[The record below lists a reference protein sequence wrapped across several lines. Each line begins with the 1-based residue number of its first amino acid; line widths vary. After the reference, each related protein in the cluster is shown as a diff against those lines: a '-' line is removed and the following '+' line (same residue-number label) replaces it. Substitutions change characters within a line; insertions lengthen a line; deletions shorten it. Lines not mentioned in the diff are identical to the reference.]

1 MHGTIAHMGN
11 TYGNSIFWVDLD
23 KVHPNPFQP
32 RRDFDEARL
41 RELAESIRQY
51 GILQPLVVTRSETE
65 TAGGGLAVMYE
76 LIAGERRLRASRIAG
91 LKQVPVIIRIG
102 DETDQLKL
110 ELAII
115 ENLQRE
121 DINAMDRAVAFEKL
135 ASQFKLKHHD
145 IAAKIGK
152 SREYVTNTIRLLGL
166 PEEMQQALVEK
177 KINEGHT
184 RPLMMLQD
192 KPEERQTLFKEIV
205 ERKLTVREAEA
216 FARRVAQDRA
226 RKKSILN
233 SVLIE
238 AERTL
243 MEALGTRV
251 QIEKKD
257 VGGKIVIDFFSDEDL
272 SALLSRVSHA
282 EEKKEPVEEVQVET
296 PLDVEPQNYDDPS
309 LYDIKSFTV

>member
-1 MHGTIAHMGN
+1 MGSD
-11 TYGNSIFWVDLD
+11 YGNSIFWVDVD

-32 RRDFDEARL
+32 RREFDEARL

-65 TAGGGLAVMYE
+65 TSGGGLAVMYE
-76 LIAGERRLRASRIAG
+76 LIAGERRLRASRLAG
-91 LKQVPVIIRIG
+91 LKQVPVIIRAG
-102 DETDQLKL
+102 LETDQIKL

-121 DINAMDRAVAFEKL
+121 DINAIDRAVAFDKL
-135 ASQFKLKHHD
+135 ASQFGLKHHD
-145 IAAKIGK
+145 IAAKVGK

-166 PEEMQQALVEK
+166 SEEMQTALIEK
-177 KINEGHT
+177 RITEGHT
-184 RPLMMLQD
+184 RPLLMLLE
-192 KPEERQTLFKEIV
+192 KPEEQQTLFKEIM
-205 ERKLTVREAEA
+205 ERKLTVRESEA

-226 RKKSILN
+226 RKKSILD
-233 SVLIE
+233 SVMIE

-272 SALLSRVSHA
+272 KALLSRVSHVE
-282 EEKKEPVEEVQVET
+282 EEKVDAAVVVET
-296 PLDVEPQNYDDPS
+296 PLDVPEQNYDDPS

>member
-1 MHGTIAHMGN
+1 MGSD
-11 TYGNSIFWVDLD
+11 YGNSIFWVDVD

-32 RRDFDEARL
+32 RREFDEARL

-65 TAGGGLAVMYE
+65 TSGGGLAVMYE

-91 LKQVPVIIRIG
+91 LKQVPVIIRAG
-102 DETDQLKL
+102 LETDQIKL

-121 DINAMDRAVAFEKL
+121 DINAIDRAVAFDKL
-135 ASQFKLKHHD
+135 ASQFGLKHHD
-145 IAAKIGK
+145 IAAKVGK

-166 PEEMQQALVEK
+166 SEEMQTALIEK
-177 KINEGHT
+177 RITEGHT
-184 RPLMMLQD
+184 RPLLMLLE
-192 KPEERQTLFKEIV
+192 KPEEQQTLFKEIM
-205 ERKLTVREAEA
+205 ERKLTVRESEA
-216 FARRVAQDRA
+216 FARRVAQGRA
-226 RKKSILN
+226 RKKSVLD
-233 SVLIE
+233 SVMIE

-251 QIEKKD
+251 QIEKKE

-272 SALLSRVSHA
+272 KALLSRVSHA
-282 EEKKEPVEEVQVET
+282 EEEKVSDVVVET
-296 PLDVEPQNYDDPS
+296 PLDVPEQDYDDPS

>member
-1 MHGTIAHMGN
+1 MGSD
-11 TYGNSIFWVDLD
+11 YGNSIFWVDVD

-32 RRDFDEARL
+32 RREFDEARL

-91 LKQVPVIIRIG
+91 LKQVPVIIRAG
-102 DETDQLKL
+102 EETDQIKL

-121 DINAMDRAVAFEKL
+121 DINAIDRAVAFDKL
-135 ASQFKLKHHD
+135 ASQFGLKHHD
-145 IAAKIGK
+145 IAAKVGK

-166 PEEMQQALVEK
+166 SEEMQTALIEK
-177 KINEGHT
+177 RITEGHT
-184 RPLMMLQD
+184 RPLLMLLE
-192 KPEERQTLFKEIV
+192 KPEEQQTLFKEIM
-205 ERKLTVREAEA
+205 ERKLTVRESEA
-216 FARRVAQDRA
+216 FARRVAQERA
-226 RKKSILN
+226 RKKSVLD
-233 SVLIE
+233 SVMIE

-251 QIEKKD
+251 QIEKKE

-272 SALLSRVSHA
+272 KALLSRVSHPEE
-282 EEKKEPVEEVQVET
+282 EEKVSDVAVET
-296 PLDVEPQNYDDPS
+296 PLDVPAQDYDDPS